1 MSRVATIVFGQAT
14 ATDNCDPSPKISFK
28 DVETA
33 GSCPQEKTIV
43 RTWTATDACGNSS
56 SCDQT
61 ITVVDET
68 APEITCPDDKT
79 FSCEETIVFGQ
90 ATATDNCDPSPKI
103 SFKDVETAGSCPQEK
118 TIVRTWTATDACG
131 NSSSCDQTITVE
143 DTKAPVITSITGDT
157 TDQFVGCALFPA
169 PPEITFED
177 NCGEV
182 ELRAISATGLDGCIE
197 WVSRKWFAIDEC
209 GNTTT
214 VDQYLERWNDS
225 EPPTL
230 SNYPADITAECD
242 EVPVPEDVRPQDN
255 CLIVEFVYRAD
266 TIQNPDD
273 CENEYTIERIWY
285 ARDSCN
291 NDVTHTQT
299 ITVIDTKPPV
309 ITKPIIDGC
318 ITFDELFGSILVPLD
333 AEDNCG
339 DTDIRTTDP
348 TYDFNCEDFEITA
361 QWTAIDDCGNVAT
374 CDLVIPVCYN
384 PVTCEEIE
392 FPETIFCGTTVDVTA
407 NASGGYVE
415 TGGDYTYE
423 WSVVKGDWTIAGAD
437 MQTAQVTT
445 GSDPTA
451 TIKVVITDFF
461 GCQDSCEI
469 ELECCEYECGTSFAR
484 GNDGKRCFLDD
495 GFSRWGWTIK
505 LAKEDGET
513 TYDIWE
519 GAAQC
524 DISKGDKVGVLTVDI
539 VGDQAIVKYDI
550 NDGLHDLTE
559 THLYIGCEKYPTK
572 KDEPTVAPGQYPYK
586 HKLNHVTMDS
596 YTIDISDLNCDSI
609 YIIAHA
615 VTCELKCGEDI
626 NRKEEPQPTKQIVT
640 TGKTKESGSQKALL
654 GKEKSNRLSL
664 RQSVNE
670 LELQLS
676 PNPTINYLNVNVKAP
691 MAGNGKLAAITSQ
704 GEIIDMGAV
713 QLKKGDN
720 DLTLDVSQMRSGVYT
735 LQVKVNYTFQNA
747 RFIKIK

>member
-1 MSRVATIVFGQAT
+1 MASPKTGD
-14 ATDNCDPSPKISFK
+14 ATDDSTDVITSGHN
-28 DVETA
+28 DVEITYVDVRTE
-33 GSCPQEKTIV
+33 GCGNSYSVT
-43 RTWTATDACGNSS
+43 RTWTATDDCGNTSSCSRTIDVEDTTPPAITCPDVITPVECPGLPVFGDATATDDCDNDVEITYVDVRTEGCGNSYSVTRTWTATDDCGNTS
-56 SCDQT
+56 SCSRTIDVEDTTPPVITCPPNITVECDALDDLPRATARDNCDDDPTISFDDQIIPGDCPNEYTIIRVWTATDCDGNSASCTQT
-61 ITVVDET
+61 ITVVD
-68 APEITCPDDKT
+68 
-79 FSCEETIVFGQ
+79 
-90 ATATDNCDPSPKI
+90 
-103 SFKDVETAGSCPQEK
+103 
-118 TIVRTWTATDACG
+118 
-131 NSSSCDQTITVE
+131 
-143 DTKAPVITSITGDT
+143 T
-157 TDQFVGCALFPA
+157 T
-169 PPEITFED
+169 
-177 NCGEV
+177 
-182 ELRAISATGLDGCIE
+182 
-197 WVSRKWFAIDEC
+197 
-209 GNTTT
+209 
-214 VDQYLERWNDS
+214 
-225 EPPTL
+225 
-230 SNYPADITAECD
+230 
-242 EVPVPEDVRPQDN
+242 
-255 CLIVEFVYRAD
+255 
-266 TIQNPDD
+266 
-273 CENEYTIERIWY
+273 
-285 ARDSCN
+285 
-291 NDVTHTQT
+291 
-299 ITVIDTKPPV
+299 PPV
-309 ITKPIIDGC
+309 ITKPNIGDGC
-318 ITFDELFGSILVPLD
+318 ISIKDLFGSILVPLD
-333 AEDNCG
+333 AVDNCG
-339 DTDIRTTDP
+339 DSRITTEDP
-348 TYDFNCEDFEITA
+348 TYDFNCEDFKITA

-374 CDLVIPVCYN
+374 CELVIPVCYV
-384 PVTCEEIE
+384 PVSCEEIE

-505 LAKEDGET
+505 LAKEDGTT

-626 NRKEEPQPTKQIVT
+626 NRKEESQPTKQIVT